1 LGNGATPGPAPG
13 DPDDPI
19 PVKPST
25 RGGGGGE
32 MIGMITLGEVSQTIT
47 TTIKQIVL
55 TIFDVLTPII
65 NVVAIAQILLG
76 LLLAIGL
83 RQEYL
88 GWRLCI
94 SGLLM
99 LVFMNVVAPLL
110 LSFI

>member
-1 LGNGATPGPAPG
+1 VG
-13 DPDDPI
+13 
-19 PVKPST
+19 VV
-25 RGGGGGE
+25 GE
-32 MIGMITLGEVSQTIT
+32 VIGMITLGEVSQAIT
-47 TTIKQIVL
+47 TTIRQIVL

-83 RQEYL
+83 KQEYL
-88 GWRLCI
+88 GWRLCV